1 MCDKAVNTYPSAV
14 QFVCD
19 RYKTQGMC
27 DKAVGTCPFVFSS
40 VCDCY
45 ITQEMCDKTVFKEHF
60 MLKHCSD
67 KYKTQKMCV
76 KAVDSYLLTLKFVPY
91 WFVMSK
97 MLEKLDNSV
106 FTNEEIF
113 YHNVDFNII
122 TFLANDMGFNTT
134 DLININQD
142 DDFDE
147 DDSETL
153 NHVRPMAWRNRF

>member
-1 MCDKAVNTYPSAV
+1 MCDKAVNTYPSTV

-27 DKAVGTCPFVFSS
+27 DKAV
-40 VCDCY
+40 
-45 ITQEMCDKTVFKEHF
+45 FKEHF
-60 MLKHCSD
+60 MLKHCPD
-67 KYKTQKMCV
+67 KYKTQEMCV
-76 KAVDSYLLTLKFVPY
+76 KAVDSYLLTLKFVLY

-122 TFLANDMGFNTT
+122 TFLANDMGFNTI
-134 DLININQD
+134 DLINNNQD

-153 NHVRPMAWRNRF
+153 NHVRPMAWRNRFK